1 MKVVI
6 NRCHGG
12 FAISLEAAK
21 FMAARGNERAKRELE
36 IFHQTKD
43 DDRWYGYGHIDKP
56 WPQDKGG
63 HEYYRADPDL
73 IAAVETLGEKA
84 DGNLAKLEIV
94 EIPDDVCWEIE
105 EHAGVEWI
113 AEEHSTWR

>member
-12 FAISLEAAK
+12 FSISIEAAK
-21 FMAARGNERAKRELE
+21 FMAALGNERARRELDL
-36 IFHQTKD
+36 FSQSKD
-43 DDRWYGYGHIDKP
+43 ERWYGYGSVDEP
-56 WPQDKGG
+56 RPDDKGG

-73 IAAVETLGEKA
+73 IAAVETLGDKA
-84 DGNLAKLEIV
+84 SGDLSQLKIV
-94 EIPDDVCWEIE
+94 EIPDDVNWEIE

-113 AEEHSTWR
+113 AEQHSTWR